1 MSKRRGLDPFVIAAG
16 RAERARDS
24 RFLSATRIGMTKES
38 ASPGDDN
45 SLIVVMVI
53 MMAAR
58 TAVMI
63 VMSAIVVAPIMMSP
77 FVMGMM
83 RVRADNHGGR
93 VWGTVGGA
101 RISVATARQN

>member
-1 MSKRRGLDPFVIAAG
+1 MA
-16 RAERARDS
+16 
-24 RFLSATRIGMTKES
+24 M
-38 ASPGDDN
+38 
-45 SLIVVMVI
+45 MV
-53 MMAAR
+53 AR

-63 VMSAIVVAPIMMSP
+63 VMSAIVVAPIMMAPIVMSP

-93 VWGTVGGA
+93 VWGAVGGA